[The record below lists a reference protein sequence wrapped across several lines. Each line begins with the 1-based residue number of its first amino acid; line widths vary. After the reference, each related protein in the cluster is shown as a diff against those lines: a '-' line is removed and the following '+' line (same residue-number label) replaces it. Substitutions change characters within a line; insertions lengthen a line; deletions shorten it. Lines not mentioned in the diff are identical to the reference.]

1 MARKTFISY
10 KYSESR
16 NLRDRIIDALAEDA
30 SYYQGETSDSDDMS
44 DETNQSITEVLK
56 DMIFDTSVTIV
67 ILSPKM
73 TESHWIYWE
82 IEYSLKAITRGEK
95 TSHTNGIVAV
105 IKKVDGGYSWFK
117 SNNYN
122 CHGSSTVSYDM
133 SKVFNIISNN
143 HFNSNPPQWHCKDC
157 KTYDYLNG
165 SYIAFIEED
174 VFLEDPQRYI
184 ENAYEKSQRA
194 EEKYKLEKTR

>member
-16 NLRDRIIDALAEDA
+16 NLRDRIIDALGEDS

-73 TESHWIYWE
+73 TESHWIDWE

-122 CHGSSTVSYDM
+122 CHGSSIVSYDM
-133 SKVFNIISNN
+133 SKVFNIIANN

-174 VFLEDPQRYI
+174 DFLEDPQRYI
-184 ENAYEKSQRA
+184 ENAYKKSQCA
-194 EEKYKLEKTR
+194 EEKYKLKKTR